1 MIVYNHR
8 ALHTSIWEKS
18 PCSATSNRIEEEEYP
33 CFIYFY
39 FNNDCTNQISCM
51 LNEYTKWKW
60 GYFMFMS
67 CREWKLLVLRNA
79 MEQALWV
86 ITSFFYTQPYYK
98 FDHAF
103 AKKLNEYMWVSA
115 YACIYTR
122 VQKYRWL
129 SIVEKMYHSMRFFF
143 VKRMNQAEKSCR
155 SFIFNQSLNI

>member
-1 MIVYNHR
+1 MHSSAMLESSRVRFPVKTENIFICSYLFLEGNDNPLRISLSRALLLTQFRCLKLTLNCRSHMIVYNHR

-86 ITSFFYTQPYYK
+86 ITSFFYTQSV
-98 FDHAF
+98 
-103 AKKLNEYMWVSA
+103 L
-115 YACIYTR
+115 
-122 VQKYRWL
+122 
-129 SIVEKMYHSMRFFF
+129 
-143 VKRMNQAEKSCR
+143 
-155 SFIFNQSLNI
+155 